1 MTRRKRVGQ
10 LQAALSAAVARSYE
24 EGWAAARVKAG
35 TASLEDYRFLL
46 ADFVEGQLQLFVPT
60 LPLVRAVR
68 CKGIPPAAR
77 QWFPWQSLARTV
89 LSFRPEEALPTEQ
102 KDALARLDQVW
113 SDRSAGLDERL
124 DAAQARLMLGKG
136 EGAFIR
142 HRIWDSGFVEEQA
155 RGDSGDYQRWH
166 IEELIDH
173 WQPWLAYGRSEM
185 LRQGWPED
193 EVDGRVLVV
202 STQALA
208 DFILEDWW
216 VTG

>member
-1 MTRRKRVGQ
+1 MTRRNRMGQ
-10 LQAALSAAVARSYE
+10 LHAALSASEARRRE
-24 EGWAAARVKAG
+24 EGWAAARVMAG
-35 TASLEDYRFLL
+35 TASLEDYRLLL
-46 ADFVEGQLQLFVPT
+46 ADFAEGQLQLFVPT

-77 QWFPWQSLARTV
+77 QSIPWQSLARTV

-102 KDALARLDQVW
+102 KHALARLDQVW
-113 SDRSAGLDERL
+113 SDRAAGLDERL

-136 EGAFIR
+136 EGASIR

-166 IEELIDH
+166 IGELIDD
-173 WQPWLAYGRSEM
+173 WQPWVAFGRSEM
-185 LRQGWPED
+185 LRQGCPED

-202 STQALA
+202 PTQALA
-208 DFILEDWW
+208 DFVLEDW
-216 VTG
+216 